1 MANSYQQGR
10 QRAPLSLEITPFH
23 VRWDELPAELQL
35 AILRFIN
42 TAASAPGAATMAR
55 QELQSVEL
63 LLQSHIRASM
73 PTEEEADE

>member
-1 MANSYQQGR
+1 MTNSYQQGR

-42 TAASAPGAATMAR
+42 TAAAAPGAATMAR

-63 LLQSHIRASM
+63 LLQSHVRASM
-73 PTEEEADE
+73 QVEEETEE

>member
-1 MANSYQQGR
+1 MAHSYQQGR
-10 QRAPLSLEITPFH
+10 KPLTLEITPFN
-23 VRWDELPAELQL
+23 VRWEELEAELQL

>member
-1 MANSYQQGR
+1 MAHSYQQGR
-10 QRAPLSLEITPFH
+10 KPITLEVTPFN
-23 VRWDELPAELQL
+23 VRWEELEAELQL

-42 TAASAPGAATMAR
+42 TAAAAPKAATMAR

-73 PTEEEADE
+73 QIDEGGEE